1 MISILEN
8 EDKNQHR
15 KFKIDKTWEVKST
28 MEKEISTPAQKGEMV
43 PSEKGSVKKEKKDA
57 KDTTIIGPK

>member
-1 MISILEN
+1 
-8 EDKNQHR
+8 
-15 KFKIDKTWEVKST
+15 

-43 PSEKGSVKKEKKDA
+43 LSEKGSVKKEKKDA

>member
-1 MISILEN
+1 
-8 EDKNQHR
+8 
-15 KFKIDKTWEVKST
+15 

-43 PSEKGSVKKEKKDA
+43 PSEKGSLKKEKKDA